1 MPLVLVGRIGRTH
14 GVQGE
19 VTLTRSSLSVA
30 ELMGVG
36 TFVWRGPRGE
46 SIDLVLE
53 GARPAHTRVLA
64 RFRGFAGRDEAA
76 VLTNGELWAEAER
89 LPDPGPGTVYAFQLV
104 GLRVETED
112 GRDLGVLEDRPSR
125 QPQEPV
131 HRRIAT
137 SEARSQPEAGPVQ
150 RDARHRD

>member
-19 VTLTRSSLSVA
+19 VTLARSSLSVA

-64 RFRGFAGRDEAA
+64 RFRGFAGDRK
-76 VLTNGELWAEAER
+76 VRGGEIGARADSIPCYSR
-89 LPDPGPGTVYAFQLV
+89 
-104 GLRVETED
+104 RV
-112 GRDLGVLEDRPSR
+112 
-125 QPQEPV
+125 
-131 HRRIAT
+131 
-137 SEARSQPEAGPVQ
+137 ARSFRYFLASPT
-150 RDARHRD
+150 R